1 MGGPAPLPFQSTLRE
16 LFGGE
21 LRYRLL
27 RALFEEPG
35 RELHLRGIAAAADV
49 DSGNAHRM
57 LKKLVEAGV
66 CEQVSAVP
74 YPKYRARQD
83 NPFYPELTRLF
94 SRGRDLI
101 NAIREVASGLEGTV
115 AIYGS
120 VARGE
125 DQPQSDVDVLV
136 IGPMSTIMA
145 QAAFKPVSRAY
156 GRSINANAVSEK
168 DLIAQLKAGSAFW
181 RDVLTGPLIKLKGE
195 IPSEVSGRL
204 REGAKRGVP
213 AKGRRS
219 ARHQ

>member
-1 MGGPAPLPFQSTLRE
+1 MLRE

-27 RALFEEPG
+27 RALFEQPG
-35 RELHLRGIAAAADV
+35 RELHLRGLAAAAGV

-57 LKKLVEAGV
+57 LRKMTDAGL
-66 CEQVSAVP
+66 CEQIAGVP
-74 YPKYRARQD
+74 YPKYRARRD

-101 NAIREVASGLEGTV
+101 NEIREVANRIDGTV

-136 IGPMSTIMA
+136 IGPISTIMA
-145 QAAFKPVSRAY
+145 QAAFKPVSRAH
-156 GRSINANAVSEK
+156 GRSVNANAVTES
-168 DLIAQLKAGSAFW
+168 DLIAQLDAGSAFW
-181 RDVLTGPLIKLKGE
+181 REVLTGPLIKLKGE
-195 IPSEVSGRL
+195 IPHEVSRRL

-219 ARHQ
+219 ARRP

>member
-1 MGGPAPLPFQSTLRE
+1 MATVAHLPFESTLRE

-21 LRYRLL
+21 LRFRIL

-35 RELHLRGIAAAADV
+35 REFHLRGLAAAAAV

-57 LKKLVEAGV
+57 LKKLIQAGL
-66 CEQVSAVP
+66 CEQVADVP

-101 NAIREVASGLEGTV
+101 NAVREVASGLEGTV

-125 DQPQSDVDVLV
+125 DLPQSDLDVLV
-136 IGPMSTIMA
+136 IGPVSSIMA
-145 QAAFKPVSRAY
+145 QAAFKPVARTY
-156 GRSINANAVSEK
+156 DRKINANAITEK
-168 DLIAQLKAGSAFW
+168 DLVSQLDAGSAFW
-181 RDVLTGPLIKLKGE
+181 RDVLSGPLITLKGE
-195 IPSEVSGRL
+195 VPREVARRL
-204 REGAKRGVP
+204 RESRQRGVP

-219 ARHQ
+219 ARHP

>member
-1 MGGPAPLPFQSTLRE
+1 VAHLPFESTLRE

-21 LRYRLL
+21 LRFRIL

-35 RELHLRGIAAAADV
+35 REFHLRGLAAAAAV

-57 LKKLVEAGV
+57 LKKLIQAGL
-66 CEQVSAVP
+66 CEQVANAP

-83 NPFYPELTRLF
+83 NPLYPELTRLF

-101 NAIREVASGLEGTV
+101 NAIRGVASGLEGTV

-125 DQPQSDVDVLV
+125 DLPQSDVDVLV
-136 IGPMSTIMA
+136 IGPVSSIMA
-145 QAAFKPVSRAY
+145 QAAFKPVARTY
-156 GRSINANAVSEK
+156 DRKINANAITAK
-168 DLIAQLKAGSAFW
+168 DLVSQLDAGSAFW
-181 RDVLTGPLIKLKGE
+181 RDVLSGPLITLKGE
-195 IPSEVSGRL
+195 VPREVARRL
-204 REGAKRGVP
+204 RESRQRGVP

-219 ARHQ
+219 ARHP